1 MHMTLPLHTH
11 DRHCWSIEEMPNG
24 RDAFGPHLTRK
35 RSAMVNVYFSYDDK
49 VGVMRSWTVVPRVG
63 DSIAIAELS
72 GRLGPLVVSD
82 VVWEGDGQPVATVF
96 VTKRAGKV
104 TSS

>member
-1 MHMTLPLHTH
+1 
-11 DRHCWSIEEMPNG
+11 
-24 RDAFGPHLTRK
+24 
-35 RSAMVNVYFSYDDK
+35 MVSVYFSFDDL

-72 GRLGPLVVSD
+72 AKVGPLVVTD

-96 VTKRAGKV
+96 VGKRGAKIGAP
-104 TSS
+104 

>member
-1 MHMTLPLHTH
+1 
-11 DRHCWSIEEMPNG
+11 
-24 RDAFGPHLTRK
+24 
-35 RSAMVNVYFSYDDK
+35 MVNVYFCFDDQ

-72 GRLGPLVVSD
+72 AKLGPLVVTD

-96 VTKRAGKV
+96 VNKRLAKAGAP
-104 TSS
+104 

>member
-1 MHMTLPLHTH
+1 
-11 DRHCWSIEEMPNG
+11 
-24 RDAFGPHLTRK
+24 
-35 RSAMVNVYFSYDDK
+35 MVNLYFCFDDK

-72 GRLGPLVVSD
+72 AKLGPLVVTD

-96 VTKRAGKV
+96 VNKRLAKTGAP
-104 TSS
+104 